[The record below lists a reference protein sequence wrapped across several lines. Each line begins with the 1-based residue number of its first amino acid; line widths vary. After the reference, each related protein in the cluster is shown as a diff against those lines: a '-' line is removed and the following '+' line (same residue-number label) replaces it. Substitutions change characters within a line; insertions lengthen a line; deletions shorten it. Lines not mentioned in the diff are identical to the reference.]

1 MFALMT
7 SLVLICAA
15 TTFAAALV
23 VAQRRV
29 VANVARRF
37 VKLPRVEQALLV
49 VAVGVMTVCAQKSGT
64 NGTTANCRRARA
76 HGLARLQF
84 LQFG

>member
-1 MFALMT
+1 MT
-7 SLVLICAA
+7 SLLLICAA

-29 VANVARRF
+29 VERIARRF
-37 VKLPRVEQALLV
+37 VRLPRVEQALLV

-64 NGTTANCRRARA
+64 NEVSNAEIGASNAEGDVFNA
-76 HGLARLQF
+76 EV
-84 LQFG
+84 